1 MAAPKA
7 KPTPGQTSGVE
18 DLFDRIMDDPQRA
31 MKKAAELWAA
41 ASPDDKE
48 QRNLA
53 SRRQVAASLVLWGRM
68 EGFSQKDWAPLL
80 ALSGALN
87 DHDQGVKSELLAVRK
102 TGGKPSEEHTTRDH
116 IKAVCSA
123 AVSRFIAL
131 GLLLGKAEKVVG
143 KAAGAS
149 ATQVHNWRKL
159 SRFEDT
165 IVYKEFAS
173 QIANA
178 DRKETLAALKRFLSG
193 QP

>member
-7 KPTPGQTSGVE
+7 KPTPGQSSAE
-18 DLFDRIMDDPQRA
+18 AHAAHIIDDPQRA
-31 MKKAAELWAA
+31 MKEAAELWAA

-48 QRNLA
+48 KRNLA
-53 SRRQVAASLVLWGRM
+53 SRAQVAASLLLWERM
-68 EGFSQKDWAPLL
+68 EGFSKKDWAPLL

-102 TGGKPSEEHTTRDH
+102 IGAHPSEEYTTRDH
-116 IKAVCSA
+116 IKAVCNA
-123 AVSRFIAL
+123 AVSRLIVL
-131 GLLLGKAEKVVG
+131 GLPPGEAERIVG
-143 KAAGAS
+143 EAAGAS

-165 IVYKEFAS
+165 IVYKEFVS
-173 QIANA
+173 QIGNA
-178 DRKETLAALKRFLSG
+178 DRKETLTALKRFLSG

>member
-1 MAAPKA
+1 MAA
-7 KPTPGQTSGVE
+7 SGE
-18 DLFDRIMDDPQRA
+18 DIFAYIMDDPQRA
-31 MKKAAELWAA
+31 MKEAAELWAG

-48 QRNLA
+48 QRNRVCRL
-53 SRRQVAASLVLWGRM
+53 QVAASLVLWGRM
-68 EGFSQKDWAPLL
+68 EGFSKKDWAPLL

-87 DHDQGVKSELLAVRK
+87 DHDQGVKSELLAVRE

-131 GLLLGKAEKVVG
+131 GRPPGEAENIVG
-143 KAAGAS
+143 QAAGAS

-159 SRFEDT
+159 SRFLDT
-165 IVYKEFAS
+165 IPYKEFAS

-178 DRKETLAALKRFLSG
+178 DRNETLAALKRFLSG

>member
-1 MAAPKA
+1 MVAPKA
-7 KPTPGQTSGVE
+7 KPTPGQTPDE
-18 DLFDRIMDDPQRA
+18 AHAAHIMDDAPRA
-31 MKKAAELWAA
+31 MKEAAELWAA

-53 SRRQVAASLVLWGRM
+53 SRAQVAASLLLWERM

-102 TGGKPSEEHTTRDH
+102 THGKPLEEHTTRDH

-123 AVSRFIAL
+123 AVSRFKTL
-131 GLLLGKAEKVVG
+131 GLLVGEAERIVG
-143 KAAGAS
+143 GAAGAS
-149 ATQVHNWRKL
+149 AAEVHNWRKL
-159 SRFEDT
+159 SRFKDT
-165 IVYKEFAS
+165 IIYKEFAF

-178 DRKETLAALKRFLSG
+178 DEKETLAALKRFLSG

>member
-7 KPTPGQTSGVE
+7 KPTPGQTPSVE
-18 DLFDRIMDDPQRA
+18 DLFDRIMDDPHRA
-31 MKKAAELWAA
+31 MKEAAEMWAA

-48 QRNLA
+48 QRTRATRL
-53 SRRQVAASLVLWGRM
+53 QVAASLALWGRM
-68 EGFSQKDWAPLL
+68 EGFSKKDWAPLL

-87 DHDQGVKSELLAVRK
+87 DHDQGLKNVLLAVRK
-102 TGGKPSEEHTTRDH
+102 TWGKASEEHTTRDH

-123 AVSRFIAL
+123 AVSRFKAL
-131 GLLLGKAEKVVG
+131 GLLAGEAEKIVG
-143 KAAGAS
+143 RAAGAS

-159 SRFEDT
+159 SRFKDT
-165 IVYKEFAS
+165 VIYKEFAL

-178 DRKETLAALKRFLSG
+178 DRNETRAALKRFLSG

>member
-7 KPTPGQTSGVE
+7 KPTPGQTPDE
-18 DLFDRIMDDPQRA
+18 AHAAHIMDDPQRA
-31 MKKAAELWAA
+31 MKEAAELWAA
-41 ASPDDKE
+41 ASPDDRE
-48 QRNLA
+48 LRNRVCRL
-53 SRRQVAASLVLWGRM
+53 QVAASLLLWERM

-87 DHDQGVKSELLAVRK
+87 DHDQGVKSELLAVREIYA
-102 TGGKPSEEHTTRDH
+102 KPSEEYTTRDH

-123 AVSRFIAL
+123 AVSRLKAL
-131 GLLLGKAEKVVG
+131 GLQVGAAERMVG
-143 KAAGAS
+143 SAAGAS

-159 SRFEDT
+159 SRFLDT
-165 IVYKEFAS
+165 IPYKEFAS

-178 DRKETLAALKRFLSG
+178 DRNETLAALKRFLSG